1 MNLIFLFTLITLS
14 KADDDIFGLELSSGS
29 EDTISGSG
37 SILGNITKSNQ
48 QSQDYTYVLIIVIVL
63 LFIGLIA
70 GMACKSINTTSNVPI
85 YRTRNLKRDNMPLH
99 RVLTPVDRDNTL
111 YTFSNSM
118 SQSTSV

>member
-37 SILGNITKSNQ
+37 SSFNNITKSNQ
-48 QSQDYTYVLIIVIVL
+48 ESKDYTYVLIIVIVL

-70 GMACKSINTTSNVPI
+70 GIAFKSINTTSNVPI
-85 YRTRNLKRDNMPLH
+85 YRTRNLKRDNIPL
-99 RVLTPVDRDNTL
+99 RRNNSPLDTFTNT
-111 YTFSNSM
+111 T
-118 SQSTSV
+118 SQSSSV

>member
-1 MNLIFLFTLITLS
+1 MNLIFLLSLITLS
-14 KADDDIFGLELSSGS
+14 SADDDIFGLELSSGS
-29 EDTISGSG
+29 EDSYSGSG
-37 SILGNITKSNQ
+37 SGNITNSTNESK
-48 QSQDYTYVLIIVIVL
+48 DYTYVLIIVIVL

-85 YRTRNLKRDNMPLH
+85 YRTRNLKRDNMPLERH
-99 RVLTPVDRDNTL
+99 NSPLVRDNTL

>member
-37 SILGNITKSNQ
+37 LNNITKSNQ
-48 QSQDYTYVLIIVIVL
+48 ESQDYTYVLIIVIVL

-99 RVLTPVDRDNTL
+99 RVEPPVDRDNTL